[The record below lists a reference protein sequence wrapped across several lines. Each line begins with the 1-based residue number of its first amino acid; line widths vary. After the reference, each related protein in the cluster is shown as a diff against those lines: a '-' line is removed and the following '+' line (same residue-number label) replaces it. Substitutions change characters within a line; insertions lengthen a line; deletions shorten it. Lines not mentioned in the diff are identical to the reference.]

1 MKNTGAQTEHC
12 ILNDIDDVFQMAFFG
27 KTLIDKGKEGAFL
40 HTALDDTSLDED
52 MLDPHNDPFAFP
64 DSPVKSTPPVHPAST
79 NLMQSS
85 LADQAHQMAS
95 QSDDDADKIQSLG
108 SFYSV
113 NVSLCL

>member
-1 MKNTGAQTEHC
+1 MSIEHC
-12 ILNDIDDVFQMAFFG
+12 IQNDIADISQMAFFG

-52 MLDPHNDPFAFP
+52 MLSGDPHNDPFAFP
-64 DSPVKSTPPVHPAST
+64 DSPVKSTPSVHPTST
-79 NLMQSS
+79 NLI

-108 SFYSV
+108 SCSSSISFPFD
-113 NVSLCL
+113 VSF

>member
-1 MKNTGAQTEHC
+1 MQS
-12 ILNDIDDVFQMAFFG
+12 ILNNIYNISQMAFFG

-52 MLDPHNDPFAFP
+52 MLSADPHNDPFAFP

-79 NLMQSS
+79 NLMQPS

-95 QSDDDADKIQSLG
+95 QSADDADKIQSLG
-108 SFYSV
+108 SW
-113 NVSLCL
+113 